1 MGRLDH
7 AAERGQDLLIEHRVA
22 HGAALF
28 VPRRLSSSVQFNEQ
42 IKGIPMLRTR
52 VCLAA
57 MLLVAASLH
66 PALAQ
71 TAAPAPAAATPA
83 PAAAKPSKIKLTVE
97 KLKDM
102 KAKWSANR
110 PKLAAC
116 RKEVKS
122 KGLAGDDRWFY
133 IEDCMGKT

>member
-1 MGRLDH
+1 M
-7 AAERGQDLLIEHRVA
+7 
-22 HGAALF
+22 F
-28 VPRRLSSSVQFNEQ
+28 
-42 IKGIPMLRTR
+42 RTR

-57 MLLVAASLH
+57 MLLVAGTLH
-66 PALAQ
+66 TATAQ
-71 TAAPAPAAATPA
+71 TAAPASD
-83 PAAAKPSKIKLTVE
+83 AKPSKMKLTVQ

-110 PKLAAC
+110 PKFKAC
-116 RKEVKS
+116 RAEVKS